1 MPRYEGY
8 EIRRSMKMRWPWPY
22 PTRSEIVGTLL
33 VAGFLVMALLGPLIF
48 QNADRKSNAGFDP
61 SWDCTSPGYGEPV
74 CIKRPA
80 KTEE

>member
-1 MPRYEGY
+1 
-8 EIRRSMKMRWPWPY
+8 
-22 PTRSEIVGTLL
+22 
-33 VAGFLVMALLGPLIF
+33 MALLGPLIF